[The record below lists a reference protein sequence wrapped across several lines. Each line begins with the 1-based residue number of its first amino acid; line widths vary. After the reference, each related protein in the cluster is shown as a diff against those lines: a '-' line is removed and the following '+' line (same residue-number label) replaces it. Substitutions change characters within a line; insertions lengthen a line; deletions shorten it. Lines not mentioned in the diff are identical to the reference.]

1 MTAKDCLS
9 HEWLYDIF
17 HPVKGPVGALEDSS
31 ARNQVNN
38 SDNCDEGSETSD
50 TITVSS
56 SNLDGMAKSES
67 RDKMVDQQS
76 EMSLDESVSDDN
88 IVRQLTDGVKTEE
101 EDIATDRK
109 PVDHDRNKGDQAE
122 HVNDNECIVNAVPDL
137 KFRGCDTGVPDGGRV
152 DTTQPEDNLET
163 CGNSMDLK
171 SEQSTAAVPSVACNS
186 LEVSTEDKSPETDSS
201 MCIPEIKAVDTD
213 SGVATGSDSKSGRES
228 VELDLLS
235 EEKDG
240 LDESTDD
247 AEMTSRSNVELSATN
262 DNSKGPENCIRS
274 DGSINVNN
282 NQGTFKGETN
292 VVVNEIEQSESMELE
307 HGDTVFDSVVS
318 ESVKMNSTN
327 ILKTTEHSKMS
338 VSLDEVVVSCDP
350 NLDISN
356 SFDENTSSLTKGDQT
371 LNQCLNVVSIMH
383 SFGEVPNVSSSTPIK
398 HPHIGS
404 SGGRSSVG
412 SIDDSINSM
421 QLGERLKRG
430 MCNQSMASGNA
441 EDEDEEEYKFV
452 SVSKRVRSIED
463 SMNSPRSPPFSP
475 KIPRSPRVGRHSRS
489 HYHQHH

>member
-1 MTAKDCLS
+1 MTAKECLS
-9 HEWLYDIF
+9 HGWLYDIF
-17 HPVKGPVGALEDSS
+17 HPVKHPLVSLEDSS

-50 TITVSS
+50 TITVSN

-88 IVRQLTDGVKTEE
+88 VVRQLTDGVRTEE
-101 EDIATDRK
+101 EDN
-109 PVDHDRNKGDQAE
+109 DRNNGDQAE
-122 HVNDNECIVNAVPDL
+122 HVRDNESIANSVPDM
-137 KFRGCDTGVPDGGRV
+137 KFRGCDTGELDGGKV
-152 DTTQPEDNLET
+152 DTTQPEENLET
-163 CGNSMDLK
+163 GGNSMDLK
-171 SEQSTAAVPSVACNS
+171 SEQSTIAVPSVACNS
-186 LEVSTEDKSPETDSS
+186 LEASAEDKSLDTDSS

-235 EEKDG
+235 GEKDD
-240 LDESTDD
+240 LDETTDD
-247 AEMTSRSNVELSATN
+247 AEMTSGSNVELSSATN

-274 DGSINVNN
+274 DGSVNVNN

-292 VVVNEIEQSESMELE
+292 VVVNEIEQTENMELE
-307 HGDTVFDSVVS
+307 HGDTVFDSVVT

-338 VSLDEVVVSCDP
+338 VSLDEVVVCCDP

-356 SFDENTSSLTKGDQT
+356 SFDENTSSLTQREQT

-398 HPHIGS
+398 HPHLGS
-404 SGGRSSVG
+404 AGGRSSVG

-421 QLGERLKRG
+421 QLGERLKRAV
-430 MCNQSMASGNA
+430 CNQSMASGSA
-441 EDEDEEEYKFV
+441 EDQDEEEYKFV

-463 SMNSPRSPPFSP
+463 SMSSPRSPPFSP
-475 KIPRSPRVGRHSRS
+475 KIPRSPRVGRHPRS